1 MPECPRHVPVSIN
14 HMNFLNIHKIHA
26 NRTQVTLA
34 HDLSVSGLI
43 RQGLLGPK
51 LEIDPLSA

>member
-14 HMNFLNIHKIHA
+14 PMNFLNIHKIHA

-34 HDLSVSGLI
+34 HDLSFFGLN
-43 RQGLLGPK
+43 RPP
-51 LEIDPLSA
+51 DAATCRFPA